1 MRQYG
6 LIDLGTIRMKSFIA
20 GIIACCLSV
29 ALLSL
34 APSDGFA
41 QEARGGG
48 SAAAKVS
55 SQSQLPDT
63 ALDLYTEASG
73 YLHRKYE
80 EFNRKHLPYDPKL
93 AQQTLQEQRD
103 MAARYA
109 ATLAAR
115 KDLAGADLYYLG
127 QLYLLA
133 VNEEGALDALRRYL
147 SNKAGGT
154 KDQMQ
159 AARLTVARL
168 AAKQGLFEEAE
179 KERADYLSI
188 ETGSFERRAQVD
200 IELANAYRKGKTFD
214 RAIVHG
220 RDALDAVRQ
229 LKPHTAVEKRTFADL
244 LNGSV
249 NVLVETYI
257 EMKKPDEAAHVLEE
271 MRGLSLS
278 LPSPLLYAQAN
289 KLMRAMGRPFDIQ
302 SLNDAAMNK
311 SFAPELSVTEWIDQR
326 PLRLADLRGRV
337 VLLDF
342 WATWCGPCK
351 QTFPILKN
359 WHEKF
364 NDRGL
369 TIIGVTQYYGRS
381 DAGSGATPAAELSYL
396 RQFKKEHHLP
406 YGFAVAD
413 TEAND
418 ETYNVSVIPTTFLI
432 DRHGV
437 IRFITL
443 GASPQEADSL
453 GAMIEKLLQEQ

>member
-1 MRQYG
+1 
-6 LIDLGTIRMKSFIA
+6 MKSFIK
-20 GIIACCLSV
+20 GIIACSLSF

-34 APSDGFA
+34 APSGGFA

-48 SAAAKVS
+48 SAAKVS
-55 SQSQLPDT
+55 SQSQKADT
-63 ALDLYTEASG
+63 GVDLYTEASG

-109 ATLAAR
+109 ALLSER
-115 KDLAGADLYYLG
+115 KDLAGVDLYYLG

-133 VNEEGALDALRRYL
+133 ANEERALDALRRYL
-147 SNKAGGT
+147 ANNTGGT

-159 AARLTVARL
+159 LARLAVARL
-168 AAKQGLFEEAE
+168 AAKKGLFEEAE
-179 KERADYLSI
+179 KARADYLSA
-188 ETGSFERRAQVD
+188 ETESFERRAQVD

-214 RAIVHG
+214 RAILQG
-220 RDALDAVRQ
+220 RDALDAVKQ
-229 LKPHTAVEKRTFADL
+229 LKPHTAVEKRTFSDL

-249 NVLVETYI
+249 NVLVQAYI
-257 EMKKPDEAAHVLEE
+257 EMKKPDEAARVLEE
-271 MRGLSLS
+271 MRALSMA
-278 LPSPLLYAQAN
+278 LPSPLLYEQSNNMMTA
-289 KLMRAMGRPFDIQ
+289 LGRAFDVE

-311 SFAPELSVTEWIDQR
+311 SLAPELSVTDWIDQS
-326 PLRLADLRGRV
+326 PVKLADLRGRV

-364 NDRGL
+364 KERGL
-369 TIIGVTQYYGRS
+369 TIIGVTQYYGRLE
-381 DAGSGATPAAELSYL
+381 AGKGATPAEELSYL
-396 RQFKKEHHLP
+396 RQFKKENHLP
-406 YGFAVAD
+406 YGFAVNN

-418 ETYNVSVIPTTFLI
+418 ETYNVAVIPTTFLI

-437 IRFITL
+437 IRYITL
-443 GASPQEADSL
+443 GASPQEAASL
-453 GAMIEKLLQEQ
+453 GAMIEKLLREQ